1 MNKIQLLTYFGFKS
15 EYTATE
21 CKTINELYK
30 VCWWAE
36 KAGLKW
42 ASGKHFFYQPLV
54 NTLAEK
60 IEKERTVCIRPARGT
75 YLSESLDNP
84 NEGFEI
90 IPINHFIRKCK
101 EKLTHDKKHT

>member
-36 KAGLKW
+36 KAGLTW
-42 ASGKHFFYQPLV
+42 ASGHHFFYRSLIK
-54 NTLAEK
+54 TLAEN
-60 IEKERTVCIRPARGT
+60 IEKGRTVCIRPARGT
-75 YLSESLDNP
+75 YLTMTIEDDP
-84 NEGFEI
+84 NEGCEI
-90 IPINHFIRKCK
+90 IPINQFIRKCK
-101 EKLTHDKKHT
+101 EIKYENGL

>member
-42 ASGKHFFYQPLV
+42 ASGHPFFYRSLI
-54 NTLAEK
+54 NRLAEK
-60 IEKERTVCIRPARGT
+60 IDKERAVCIRPARGT
-75 YLSESLDNP
+75 YLSESLDNS

-90 IPINHFIRKCK
+90 IPINQFIRKCK

>member
-36 KAGLKW
+36 KAGLTW
-42 ASGKHFFYQPLV
+42 ASGHHFFYRSLIK
-54 NTLAEK
+54 TLAENIDK
-60 IEKERTVCIRPARGT
+60 GRTVYIRPARGT
-75 YLSESLDNP
+75 YLTMTIEDDP
-84 NEGFEI
+84 NEGREI
-90 IPINHFIRKCK
+90 IPINQFIRKCK
-101 EKLTHDKKHT
+101 EIKYENRL

>member
-15 EYTATE
+15 EYTAIE
-21 CKTINELYK
+21 CKTIRELYK

-42 ASGKHFFYQPLV
+42 ASGRPFFYSSLIK
-54 NTLAEK
+54 TLAEYIVK
-60 IEKERTVCIRPARGT
+60 GRTVCIRPVRGT
-75 YLSESLDNP
+75 YLSAALDDP

-90 IPINHFIRKCK
+90 MAINQFIRKCK
-101 EKLTHDKKHT
+101 EIKHENGL